1 MLKELKFVQGAVAR
15 KDFVPELTHFHIKDR
30 MVKSF
35 NGTLALCAPI
45 DIGFDIKP
53 KAVQFIKA
61 IQSCKAE
68 AVQLSITPTGRLS
81 VKSGKFKALIECLDT
96 NFPDVVPEGEW
107 VPLDGIDILPAL
119 KKLSDYTGED
129 ASRKWA
135 MGILLRGRCAYA
147 TNNVILAEYDLGV
160 DFPVEI
166 NIPAKAVAEI
176 VRIGKEP
183 RGIMVTP
190 HNVTFMYDKD
200 HWIKTQLYDLGWPDL
215 SGLLGREAEY
225 LPVDEEW
232 FDAVETVAPFVNEL
246 SQVFFG
252 ENKITTDP
260 DGGAGGTV
268 ELENFPYE
276 GVYNHKYFLSLK
288 GLITEIDLHAY
299 PSPCLFRGPNV
310 RGALMGMRR

>member
-30 MVKSF
+30 MVKSS
-35 NGTLALCAPI
+35 NGTLSLCAPI

-96 NFPDVVPEGEW
+96 SFPDVAPEGEW
-107 VPLDGIDILPAL
+107 VSLDGISIIPAL
-119 KKLSDYTGED
+119 KKLMDYTGED

-135 MGILLRGRCAYA
+135 MGILLRGKCAYA
-147 TNNVILAEYDLGV
+147 TNNVILVEYDLGI

-166 NIPAKAVAEI
+166 NIPAKAVTEI

-190 HNVTFMYDKD
+190 HSVTFMYDKD

-215 SGLLGREAEY
+215 SKLLSREAEY

-268 ELENFPYE
+268 ELDDFPYE

>member
-30 MVKSF
+30 MVKSS
-35 NGTLALCAPI
+35 NGTLSLCAPI

-96 NFPDVVPEGEW
+96 SFPDVAPEGEW
-107 VPLDGIDILPAL
+107 VSLDGISIIPAL
-119 KKLSDYTGED
+119 KKLMDYTGED

-135 MGILLRGRCAYA
+135 MGILLRGKCAYA
-147 TNNVILAEYDLGV
+147 TNNVILVEYDLGI

-166 NIPAKAVAEI
+166 NIPAKAVTEI

-190 HNVTFMYDKD
+190 HSVTFMYDKD

-215 SGLLGREAEY
+215 SKLLSREAEY

-252 ENKITTDP
+252 ENKITTDQ

-268 ELENFPYE
+268 ELDDFPYE

>member
-61 IQSCKAE
+61 IQSCKSE

-81 VKSGKFKALIECLDT
+81 VKSGRFKALIECLDT
-96 NFPDVVPEGEW
+96 NFPDVVPEGQW
-107 VPLDGIDILPAL
+107 VSLEGINILPAL

-135 MGILLRGRCAYA
+135 MGILLRGHCAYA

-183 RGIMVTP
+183 KGIMVTDY
-190 HNVTFMYDKD
+190 NVTFMYDKD
-200 HWIKTQLYDLGWPDL
+200 HWVKTQLYDLGWPDL
-215 SGLLGREAEY
+215 NGLLGRDAEY
-225 LPVDEEW
+225 LPVKDEW
-232 FDAVETVAPFVNEL
+232 FDAIETIAPFVNEL
-246 SQVFFG
+246 SQVFFT

-260 DGGAGGTV
+260 DGGVGGTV
-268 ELENFPYE
+268 EVENFPYD

-288 GLITEIDLHAY
+288 GLISEIDLHAY
-299 PSPCLFRGPNV
+299 PSPCLFKGPNV
-310 RGALMGMRR
+310 RGALMGMRK

>member
-30 MVKSF
+30 MVKSS
-35 NGTLALCAPI
+35 NGTLSLCAPI

-96 NFPDVVPEGEW
+96 SFPDVAPEGEW
-107 VPLDGIDILPAL
+107 VSLDGISIIPAL
-119 KKLSDYTGED
+119 KKLMDYTGED

-147 TNNVILAEYDLGV
+147 TNNVILVEYDLGI

-190 HNVTFMYDKD
+190 HSVTFMYDKD

-215 SGLLGREAEY
+215 GKLLSREAEY

-252 ENKITTDP
+252 ENKITTDL
-260 DGGAGGTV
+260 DGGAGGTI
-268 ELENFPYE
+268 ELDDFPYE

>member
-35 NGTLALCAPI
+35 NGSLALCAPI
-45 DIGFDIKP
+45 NIDFDIKP
-53 KAVQFIKA
+53 KAVEFIKA
-61 IQSCKAE
+61 IQGCKME

-81 VKSGKFKALIECLDT
+81 VKSGRFKALIECLDT
-96 NFPDVVPEGEW
+96 SFPDVVPEGQW
-107 VPLDGIDILPAL
+107 VSLEGISILPAL
-119 KKLSDYTGED
+119 KKLQDYIGED
-129 ASRKWA
+129 ASRKWS
-135 MGILLRGRCAYA
+135 MGILLRGQCAYA
-147 TNNVILAEYDLGV
+147 TNNVILVEYNLGV

-183 RGIMVTP
+183 KGIMISTSS
-190 HNVTFMYDKD
+190 VTFMYDRD
-200 HWIKTQLYDLGWPDL
+200 HWVKTMLYDLGWPDL
-215 SGLLGREAEY
+215 ERVLGRE
-225 LPVDEEW
+225 VDYVKVEEEW
-232 FDAVETVAPFVNEL
+232 FDAVETVGPFTNEL
-246 SQVFFG
+246 DQVFFAEG
-252 ENKITTDP
+252 RITTDL

-288 GLITEIDLHAY
+288 GLISEIDLHAY
-299 PSPCLFRGPNV
+299 PAPCLFKGPNI
-310 RGALMGMRR
+310 RGALMGMRK